1 MAAFKEVLFPPT
13 ISYGSSGGPKF
24 KTDVFT
30 SDSGYEQRNIAWRN
44 VRCEFDVSQGIRK
57 NSQMDQLLAFFMAMR
72 GRAYGFRYKDWTD
85 FRFRGEVCAVGTG
98 ESASLQIEK
107 TYSYTQVESGETVT
121 YKRKITKIAW
131 NTIAGVA
138 INGVPHVGWSVNH
151 NTGIITLSGGAPA
164 EGALITIG
172 SGEFHVPCRF
182 DTDHID
188 ITQEHWDAS
197 TWPSIPIVEIRD
209 WGEALAEE
217 E

>member
-57 NSQMDQLLAFFMAMR
+57 NSDMDTLLAFFMAMR

-85 FRFRGEVCAVGTG
+85 FMFRGEVCAVGNG
-98 ESASLQIEK
+98 EDATLQIEK
-107 TYSYTQVESGETVT
+107 TYSFAQAESGETVT

-131 NTIAGVA
+131 NSLAGIA
-138 INGVPHVGWSVNH
+138 INGTPVVGWSVDH
-151 NTGIITLSGGAPA
+151 NTGKLTLPGGAPA
-164 EGALITIG
+164 EGAQITIG
-172 SGEFHVPCRF
+172 SGQFHVPCRF

-209 WGEALAEE
+209 FAEALSEA
-217 E
+217 